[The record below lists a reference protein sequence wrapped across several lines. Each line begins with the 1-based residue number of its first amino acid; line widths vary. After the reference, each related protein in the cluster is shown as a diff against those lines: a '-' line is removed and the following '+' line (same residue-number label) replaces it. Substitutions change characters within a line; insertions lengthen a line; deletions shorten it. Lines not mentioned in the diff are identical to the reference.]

1 MINCNNYKKIKLN
14 TNFDRI
20 SCNFRLLIIICA
32 WWHAS
37 KEWWKGKWIFWNH
50 PAQEMKNHKSLIS
63 RGLTNLLKKKRV
75 FSILLFTSSCTYN
88 LKAQTDLFF
97 CCFTLEESTK
107 LAFFFHWF
115 HCCQVKKA
123 LCLNFEWKK
132 KQNCADNRDQDFS
145 NT

>member
-1 MINCNNYKKIKLN
+1 MVKREVDFLKSPCPRNEKSQKP
-14 TNFDRI
+14 NFEGFDQ
-20 SCNFRLLIIICA
+20 FA
-32 WWHAS
+32 
-37 KEWWKGKWIFWNH
+37 K
-50 PAQEMKNHKSLIS
+50 
-63 RGLTNLLKKKRV
+63 KKKRV

-123 LCLNFEWKK
+123 LCVNFEGKK

-145 NT
+145 NTLVNY